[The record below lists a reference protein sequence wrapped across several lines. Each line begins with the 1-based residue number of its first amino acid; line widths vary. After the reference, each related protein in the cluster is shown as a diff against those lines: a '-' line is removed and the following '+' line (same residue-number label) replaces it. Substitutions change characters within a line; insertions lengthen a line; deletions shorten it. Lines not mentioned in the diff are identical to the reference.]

1 MPADFKTIRYERP
14 SEGVAR
20 IVLARPEMHN
30 AQNPEMLYEINDA
43 YYEAAMDDTVKVL
56 VLAADGDNFSSGH
69 DLAAPNWFECVP
81 AGLWGGLEQPG
92 AEGFFSL
99 EHEVYLDM
107 CWRWRNMPKPT
118 IAAVQGKAIAG
129 GLMLIWVCDLI
140 VAAEDARF
148 SDPVVAFGLNGHEY
162 FVHPFEMGA
171 RKAKEMLFTAEAIT
185 AQEAEKLGMVNRVVP
200 KADLE
205 AEALALAERIAR
217 LPMMGL
223 KMAKQSVN
231 QALDAQGM
239 WTTVQSAFSLHQLTH
254 SHNMQVHG
262 LPVEPSGI
270 QFIKEQ
276 GRASR

>member
-1 MPADFKTIRYERP
+1 
-14 SEGVAR
+14 
-20 IVLARPEMHN
+20 
-30 AQNPEMLYEINDA
+30 
-43 YYEAAMDDTVKVL
+43 
-56 VLAADGDNFSSGH
+56 
-69 DLAAPNWFECVP
+69 
-81 AGLWGGLEQPG
+81 
-92 AEGFFSL
+92 
-99 EHEVYLDM
+99 
-107 CWRWRNMPKPT
+107 
-118 IAAVQGKAIAG
+118 
-129 GLMLIWVCDLI
+129 MLIWVCDLI

-171 RKAKEMLFTAEAIT
+171 RKAKEMLFTAEAVT

-205 AEALALAERIAR
+205 AETLALAERVAR
-217 LPMMGL
+217 MPMMGL

-231 QALDAQGM
+231 QALDSQGM
-239 WTTVQSAFSLHQLTH
+239 WSTVQSAFSLHQLTH